1 MKIDKRIMMM
11 QKKKKMNPETQVMKV
26 IRSCFTVGQWLGAYN
41 YMIQALKVDFIN
53 DTEYSI
59 CNLELNNQLKK
70 INQK

>member
-1 MKIDKRIMMM
+1 MMKRKELKMKKR
-11 QKKKKMNPETQVMKV
+11 KMKNPETQVMKV
-26 IRSCFTVGQWLGAYN
+26 IRSCFTIGQWLGAYN